1 MCALNIISGIIL
13 RCDAYTEH
21 HKWNRNHHFMHYLS
35 QEMHDQIQEILWRR
49 GGGWGG
55 WAFLFVFMPL
65 AYTVPN
71 HEMQVCYFEHLL
83 HIDRPLLLHFVIL
96 AGVFKFLWF
105 EESFRK
111 KRDGLLWSVGQNLS
125 WTVAQVEM
133 V

>member
-1 MCALNIISGIIL
+1 
-13 RCDAYTEH
+13 
-21 HKWNRNHHFMHYLS
+21 
-35 QEMHDQIQEILWRR
+35 MHDQIQEILWRR
-49 GGGWGG
+49 RGGGGG
-55 WAFLFVFMPL
+55 AWAFLFVFIPL

-111 KRDGLLWSVGQNLS
+111 KRDGLVWSVGQNLL